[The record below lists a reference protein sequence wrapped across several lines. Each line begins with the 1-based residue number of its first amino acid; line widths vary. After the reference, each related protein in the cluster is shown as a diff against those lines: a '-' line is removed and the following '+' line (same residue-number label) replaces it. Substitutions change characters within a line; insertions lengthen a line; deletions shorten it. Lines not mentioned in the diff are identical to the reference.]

1 MACNCGFT
9 SGNYPQMQELH
20 KKYHDQGLSV
30 LGFPCNQFAGQE
42 PKPEAAIKEFV
53 QQFGVEFDMFSKI
66 KVNGDEAHP
75 LYKYL
80 KSKVDGTFGSFIKW
94 NFSKFLVDRS
104 GMPVKRYAPT
114 TEPKDI
120 EADIVKLL
128 EQKA

>member
-1 MACNCGFT
+1 MVINVFFCF
-9 SGNYPQMQELH
+9 
-20 KKYHDQGLSV
+20 
-30 LGFPCNQFAGQE
+30 
-42 PKPEAAIKEFV
+42 
-53 QQFGVEFDMFSKI
+53 
-66 KVNGDEAHP
+66 KVNKHGLKFYDFSFNSGAHP

-94 NFSKFLVDRS
+94 NFSKFLIDRS
-104 GMPVKRYAPT
+104 GIPVKRYAPT

>member
-1 MACNCGFT
+1 
-9 SGNYPQMQELH
+9 MQELH

-128 EQKA
+128 EQKAWL